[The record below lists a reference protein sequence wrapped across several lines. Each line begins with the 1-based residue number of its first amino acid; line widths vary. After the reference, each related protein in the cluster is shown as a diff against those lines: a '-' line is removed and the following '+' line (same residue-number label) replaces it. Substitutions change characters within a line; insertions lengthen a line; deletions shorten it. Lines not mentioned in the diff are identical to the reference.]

1 MYRFA
6 LALALIVAAAR
17 PAAAVPITEPPTPA
31 AIIDVCPPELSG
43 CIVGDDSTCAIY
55 EDTPKCCPVLPT
67 GRRRRLN
74 FGKSE
79 PTVGCCQ
86 AECD

>member
-31 AIIDVCPPELSG
+31 AIIDVCPPALE
-43 CIVGDDSTCAIY
+43 CIVGDDSTCAPFF
-55 EDTPKCCPVLPT
+55 DTPKCCPVGS

-74 FGKSE
+74 FGKS
-79 PTVGCCQ
+79 TVGCCQ

>member
-17 PAAAVPITEPPTPA
+17 PAAALSE
-31 AIIDVCPPELSG
+31 CPDDLQ
-43 CIVGDDSTCAIY
+43 CIVGDDSTCPFEEA
-55 EDTPKCCPVLPT
+55 PKCCPLGPT
-67 GRRRRLN
+67 GRRRLN

>member
-17 PAAAVPITEPPTPA
+17 PAAALS
-31 AIIDVCPPELSG
+31 ELCTSEDL
-43 CIVGDDSTCAIY
+43 CVLGDASTCPAP
-55 EDTPKCCPVLPT
+55 DRPNCCPFPT

-79 PTVGCCQ
+79 PEMGCCLEDC
-86 AECD
+86 AFFE

>member
-17 PAAAVPITEPPTPA
+17 PAAALSEL
-31 AIIDVCPPELSG
+31 CPDELQ
-43 CIVGDDSTCAIY
+43 CIVGDDSTCPFEEA
-55 EDTPKCCPVLPT
+55 PNCCPPPT

-79 PTVGCCQ
+79 PTVGCCF
-86 AECD
+86 ADCDIFD

>member
-17 PAAAVPITEPPTPA
+17 PAAALSECPIDLE
-31 AIIDVCPPELSG
+31 
-43 CIVGDDSTCAIY
+43 CIVGDDSTCAF
-55 EDTPKCCPVLPT
+55 EDTPDLKCCPLPT

-79 PTVGCCQ
+79 PTVGCCFSD
-86 AECD
+86 CDFFLD

>member
-17 PAAAVPITEPPTPA
+17 PAAALTPA
-31 AIIDVCPPELSG
+31 CPLDFE
-43 CIVGDDSTCAIY
+43 CIVGEDSTCPFEEY
-55 EDTPKCCPVLPT
+55 PKCCSLPT
-67 GRRRRLN
+67 GRRRRRLN

-79 PTVGCCQ
+79 PTVGWCFSD
-86 AECD
+86 CDFFLD

>member
-17 PAAAVPITEPPTPA
+17 PAAALTPA
-31 AIIDVCPPELSG
+31 CPDEFQ
-43 CIVGDDSTCAIY
+43 CIVGDDSTCPFEEA
-55 EDTPKCCPVLPT
+55 PKCCTLAT

-74 FGKSE
+74 FGNSE
-79 PTVGCCQ
+79 PTVGCCFSD
-86 AECD
+86 CDLFLD

>member
-17 PAAAVPITEPPTPA
+17 PAAALSECPIDLE
-31 AIIDVCPPELSG
+31 
-43 CIVGDDSTCAIY
+43 CIVGDDSTCHEFA
-55 EDTPKCCPVLPT
+55 PKCCPFPPT

-79 PTVGCCQ
+79 PIVGCCCEDC
-86 AECD
+86 ATCFE